1 VPGDES
7 LDAYFDRLDVA
18 FQQRVQTP
26 PRPFPHL
33 APPSHES
40 SEPSPV
46 FAAGEPGFDTDQRAI
61 IADLFKAFLDVEQG
75 TRAAA
80 SIHIP
85 EEIDRL
91 RRRNRIE

>member
-1 VPGDES
+1 MDE
-7 LDAYFDRLDVA
+7 YFDRLDVA

-33 APPSHES
+33 APPSHEAAAQ
-40 SEPSPV
+40 SPV
-46 FAAGEPGFDTDQRAI
+46 FAASEPGFDTDQRNI

-75 TRAAA
+75 TREAA

-85 EEIDRL
+85 DEIDRL